1 MPTAGPSNASTP
13 SAADQ
18 SCPSASMTRL
28 MRSIFVSFVSPGVL
42 QSAATARVTIWAGVR
57 GRRIDQSSCRG
68 MMITSTGA
76 GGVEGS
82 LQAG

>member
-1 MPTAGPSNASTP
+1 
-13 SAADQ
+13 
-18 SCPSASMTRL
+18 
-28 MRSIFVSFVSPGVL
+28 L